1 MRKKKSAPF
10 SIGHVDA
17 DTILEMNEPYTPSAN
32 DFAPADAAEKESFIT
47 RAKST
52 SYWKDAWRRL
62 RKNTVAM
69 IALGVIIFLV
79 LFAFVGPLLT
89 PYDYSTQMR
98 NEENWPPFWRD
109 ADPIVQQKADEAG
122 IKIDKSKHILGTDSL
137 GRDNLTRLMYGTRIS
152 ITIGLAASLIV
163 LIIGSLIGA
172 ISGYL
177 GGAADVVIMRITEI
191 IYSVPDVLVVLLL
204 STGLKESISAYI
216 SNHPGSFS
224 MFLNSIGANLIG
236 MFITFGL
243 IYWVGMCR
251 IIRGQVLM
259 LKQQEYVTA
268 ARALGASG
276 SRIIRKHLLPNCVG
290 QIIVTTCLQIPSSIF
305 LESFLS
311 FLGMGV
317 SAPLT
322 SLGSMASDGLSGIS
336 SPAYQYR
343 LIVPAIL
350 LSLLILSFNLFGDG
364 LRDALDPRLKK

>member
-172 ISGYL
+172 LSGYL

-259 LKQQEYVTA
+259 LKQQEYDLPSDTVLHLSGVLPILPWNGRQCTA
-268 ARALGASG
+268 DEPWLHG
-276 SRIIRKHLLPNCVG
+276 IRRTERHLL
-290 QIIVTTCLQIPSSIF
+290 S
-305 LESFLS
+305 
-311 FLGMGV
+311 
-317 SAPLT
+317 
-322 SLGSMASDGLSGIS
+322 GLSVPSYS
-336 SPAYQYR
+336 SCDTAEPSHPLVQSLWRWPA
-343 LIVPAIL
+343 
-350 LSLLILSFNLFGDG
+350 
-364 LRDALDPRLKK
+364 

>member
-224 MFLNSIGANLIG
+224 RRPSAFTWRSNHASASISFGRNAATTAGSPPRCTNSSSSRKSQRFQFGMKQACSMRSTGQTAGTSPRYGSGA
-236 MFITFGL
+236 
-243 IYWVGMCR
+243 
-251 IIRGQVLM
+251 
-259 LKQQEYVTA
+259 
-268 ARALGASG
+268 
-276 SRIIRKHLLPNCVG
+276 P
-290 QIIVTTCLQIPSSIF
+290 
-305 LESFLS
+305 
-311 FLGMGV
+311 
-317 SAPLT
+317 
-322 SLGSMASDGLSGIS
+322 
-336 SPAYQYR
+336 
-343 LIVPAIL
+343 
-350 LSLLILSFNLFGDG
+350 
-364 LRDALDPRLKK
+364 

>member
-163 LIIGSLIGA
+163 LIVGSLIGA

-251 IIRGQVLM
+251 IIRAQAAGICHRSPCTRCKRQQDHQKASASQLCRTDNSYDLPSDTVLH
-259 LKQQEYVTA
+259 LSGVLPILPWNGRQCTA
-268 ARALGASG
+268 DEPWLHG
-276 SRIIRKHLLPNCVG
+276 IRRTERHLL
-290 QIIVTTCLQIPSSIF
+290 S
-305 LESFLS
+305 
-311 FLGMGV
+311 
-317 SAPLT
+317 
-322 SLGSMASDGLSGIS
+322 GLSVPSYS
-336 SPAYQYR
+336 SCDTAEPSHPLVQSLWRWPA
-343 LIVPAIL
+343 
-350 LSLLILSFNLFGDG
+350 
-364 LRDALDPRLKK
+364 